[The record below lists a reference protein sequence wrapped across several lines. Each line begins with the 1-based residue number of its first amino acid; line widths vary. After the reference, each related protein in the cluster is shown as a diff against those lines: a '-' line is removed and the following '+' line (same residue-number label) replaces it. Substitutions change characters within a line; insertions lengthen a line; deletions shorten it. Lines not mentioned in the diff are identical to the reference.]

1 MRILTMVGLCF
12 ISVIYSTNSVGNN
25 QKATFLINPG
35 DLISNQN
42 ICWFDDKRYSEG
54 AIIYMSDT
62 RVICTP
68 KNPSQ
73 SNSSLSW
80 LMIDEKGNII
90 YPKKVNKISIN

>member
-1 MRILTMVGLCF
+1 MRILTVIGLCF
-12 ISVIYSTNSVGNN
+12 ISVIYSTNSMGNN
-25 QKATFLINPG
+25 QKATLLINPNA
-35 DLISNQN
+35 LTSNQN

-68 KNPSQ
+68 KNSSQ
-73 SNSSLSW
+73 SNSTLSW
-80 LMIDEKGNII
+80 LMLDEKGNVI